1 MRDLYDKKISYLV
14 GIISSIVLFG
24 LAFWY
29 LTQGYPLGE
38 FMLPIAGL
46 MVIWVTFGYDSI
58 FKFFSSPGK
67 GIVKVSLLGYIT
79 SLIFSVIARE
89 VGHYLGISSTS
100 NPVNDTF
107 TSNNFFDIAK
117 EFLLSGTQ
125 IIGEELIIIV
135 PFIILMNLMIKVGVK
150 EKNSIILLVILTSI
164 LFGALHLS
172 TYDWN
177 FYQCFVVVGLTRIP
191 FTIASIKQDSIWAG
205 IISHIIFD
213 WSLFVVVVI
222 TSIFHLA

>member
-1 MRDLYDKKISYLV
+1 MKVLYYSKISYLV

-29 LTQGYPLGE
+29 LIQGYPFGE

-46 MVIWVTFGYDSI
+46 IVIWVTFGYESI
-58 FKFFSSPGK
+58 FKVFSSPGK
-67 GIVKVSLLGYIT
+67 GIVKVSLLGYIVAF
-79 SLIFSVIARE
+79 IFSIVATEI
-89 VGHYLGISSTS
+89 GHYLGISSTS
-100 NPVNDTF
+100 NAVNDTF
-107 TSNNFFDIAK
+107 TSNNFFAIAK

-135 PFIILMNLMIKVGVK
+135 PFIILMNLMIKIGMK
-150 EKNSIILLVILTSI
+150 EKTSIILLVILTSI

-177 FYQCFVVVGLTRIP
+177 FYQCFIVIGLTRIP
-191 FTIASIKQDSIWAG
+191 FTIASIKQNSIWAG

-213 WSLFVVVVI
+213 WSIFIILVI
-222 TSIFHLA
+222 TSVFHLA